1 MLHQILFFIF
11 ASVAVAAAINL
22 LLQKHP
28 INSALSLIVVMG
40 ALAVLYLL
48 LGAEFVAAV
57 QLIVYAGAIM
67 VLFVFVIMLL
77 NAGLEERTPGSTVA
91 TLIGVPSVAALVGLC
106 VYLFVRGHVAS
117 EKGYSIGDFHVSTQ
131 DIGRLLFRDYLLP
144 FEVTS
149 VLVLIGIMGAV
160 VLAKRDDPTPTD
172 SSTQITGEAPRPESQ
187 EPAERINA

>member
-11 ASVAVAAAINL
+11 ASVAVAAAVNL

-28 INSALSLIVVMG
+28 INSALSLVVVMG

-91 TLIGVPSVAALVGLC
+91 TLIGVPGVAALIGLS
-106 VYLFVRGHVAS
+106 VFAFVHGRIGES
-117 EKGYSIGDFHVSTQ
+117 GYSIGDFHVSTQ

-160 VLAKRDDPTPTD
+160 VLAKRDDASPSDRAPE
-172 SSTQITGEAPRPESQ
+172 ITAEAPRPESQ
-187 EPAERINA
+187 DSAERINV